1 MAKPELKV
9 QSGGEGSIA
18 FGEKSQAVVAF
29 TPTVRGDD
37 IDFAFD
43 ITDGEKRLSPT
54 LRISKTVP
62 GSMEWMSPAH
72 GQKTVGSRC
81 PGFDNEAHPS
91 PPMTSDITPPLVLV
105 VDDDTDT
112 RELYRMVLESVG
124 YRVEDAASVSSADA
138 ALARVGPDVVL
149 TDWLL
154 PDGNG
159 LDVCRALGAGS

>member
-1 MAKPELKV
+1 MTFKRARLIVLAVIVAAAAVSTAMAQESLRLQFEITVDGSVVAKPELKV

-72 GQKTVGSRC
+72 GQKTVRL
-81 PGFDNEAHPS
+81 A
-91 PPMTSDITPPLVLV
+91 
-105 VDDDTDT
+105 
-112 RELYRMVLESVG
+112 
-124 YRVEDAASVSSADA
+124 VSWV
-138 ALARVGPDVVL
+138 R
-149 TDWLL
+149 
-154 PDGNG
+154 
-159 LDVCRALGAGS
+159 